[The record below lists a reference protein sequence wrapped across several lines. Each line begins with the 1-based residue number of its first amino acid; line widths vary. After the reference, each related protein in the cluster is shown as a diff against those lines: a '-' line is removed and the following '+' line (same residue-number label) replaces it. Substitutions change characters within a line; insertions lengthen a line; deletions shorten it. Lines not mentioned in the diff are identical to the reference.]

1 MTDVVMKIKKDHP
14 SVYKILNESTGEYCL
29 DEKGKEN
36 YAFTRNWA
44 EYLLERYS
52 KQNIKQ
58 SFKIVRIIKR
68 EL

>member
-1 MTDVVMKIKKDHP
+1 MTDVVMKIKKTHP

-29 DEKGKEN
+29 DETGKEN
-36 YAFTRNWA
+36 YAFTKNWA

-52 KQNIKQ
+52 KKNKKQN
-58 SFKIVRIIKR
+58 FKIIRIIKH